1 MSLYM
6 VRKAAL
12 DDLAQRAARAY
23 PASRSL
29 QAKWLRSV
37 RWLRKRNLWV
47 LDRGTA
53 SPKWIASDEVA

>member
-1 MSLYM
+1 MGLYA
-6 VRKAAL
+6 VKSAAL
-12 DDLAQRAARAY
+12 DELTQRAARAY

-47 LDRGTA
+47 LDRD
-53 SPKWIASDEVA
+53 SKPPKWIASDEVA